1 MLIDDVK
8 GEPADFRKS
17 HKEMRSRRFV
27 LVGDTPLVALHT
39 GDEWQ
44 MIRV

>member
-1 MLIDDVK
+1 MLIEDVK
-8 GEPADFRKS
+8 GVPPEEPV
-17 HKEMRSRRFV
+17 V
-27 LVGDTPLVALHT
+27 LVGDTPLIALHT